1 MKLIKRNDGFMPS
14 IWNSIYE
21 DDWLN
26 YPTRFRTESN
36 TPAINIK
43 ENDESFEV
51 ALAAPGMKKEDF
63 KIDVDNDLLTISAE
77 ETVENE
83 SKDEKYTRR
92 EFHYSSFKRSFTLP
106 DAVDGENIAASYK
119 DGVLEVTIPKKEE
132 AKPKPPKKIEV
143 S

>member
-14 IWNSIYE
+14 ILNSIYE

-26 YPTRFRTESN
+26 YPARFRTESN

-43 ENDESFEV
+43 ESDESFEV
-51 ALAAPGMKKEDF
+51 ALAAPGMKKENF

-77 ETVENE
+77 DKVENE
-83 SKDEKYTRR
+83 TNDEKYTRR
-92 EFHYSSFKRSFTLP
+92 EFHYSSFKRTFTLP

-132 AKPKPPKKIEV
+132 AKPKPPKKIEI